1 MFFNL
6 VRVPAQ
12 RRLSSC
18 RPLEAP
24 HGDRIHLLQSREY
37 PLPDHDHDLQSPVVS
52 AGTRFRYPRRRPR
65 HRPRR
70 SSDAL

>member
-12 RRLSSC
+12 RRPSSC
-18 RPLEAP
+18 QPLEAP
-24 HGDRIHLLQSREY
+24 HGERIHLLQSREY

-52 AGTRFRYPRRRPR
+52 AGTRFRALLRYRG
-65 HRPRR
+65 
-70 SSDAL
+70 SSLAVPQ